1 MLEVVLNQHR
11 KLLKNVESAINTRP
25 KTDRDKVV
33 DQPVPPPPPQK
44 IAIELA
50 VAPNWGKKTQI

>member
-11 KLLKNVESAINTRP
+11 KLLKNVESAINTRL

-33 DQPVPPPPPQK
+33 DQIVPPPPPQK
-44 IAIELA
+44 IAVELA
-50 VAPNWGKKTQI
+50 VVPN